1 MFQPDPRRLGNTLS
15 PSKSLC
21 MKMGRGARH
30 VSLIYRGSHQTP
42 VNMPLHGWYRM
53 LRTCTRKYDVNE
65 QPLKK
70 NDSQR
75 LKELVFPDLKKEEE
89 CLDRQRDH
97 YPQQRKKMVVEI
109 VFAPQVCYQSFVTHN
124 DCRQLNDSA

>member
-21 MKMGRGARH
+21 VKMGRGARH
-30 VSLIYRGSHQTP
+30 YVSLIYRGSHQTP

-75 LKELVFPDLKKEEE
+75 LKELVFPDLKKRRRVLGQAKRSLSATEEKNGGRN
-89 CLDRQRDH
+89 CFCTPSLLSVFCD
-97 YPQQRKKMVVEI
+97 PQ
-109 VFAPQVCYQSFVTHN
+109 
-124 DCRQLNDSA
+124 